1 MTAPIQIKRSDV
13 AEDAR
18 ELAALTGLSLTEAI
32 AKAVRVQLAIERV
45 KANKTRSKRR
55 SEAERTL
62 AELRS
67 LPIVGP
73 HLTDDDLYG
82 PDGLPK

>member
-1 MTAPIQIKRSDV
+1 MPGPIQIKRSEV
-13 AEDAR
+13 AADAR

-32 AKAVRVQLAIERV
+32 AKAVRAQMAIERV
-45 KANKTRSKRR
+45 KANKARSKRR

-62 AELRS
+62 VELRS

-73 HLTDDDLYG
+73 YLTDDDLYG
-82 PDGLPK
+82 PHGLPK